1 MIRSLTQFNVL
12 GYVYNETN
20 EDESQKTMQAM
31 VANEELADEFIQLSE
46 AKELLDKCS
55 YSASEKTLN
64 RILDYSK
71 SQMTE
76 SAH

>member
-1 MIRSLTQFNVL
+1 MIRNLTPFNVL
-12 GYVYNETN
+12 GYVYNDLDKKDSEKVMT
-20 EDESQKTMQAM
+20 AM
-31 VANEELADEFIQLSE
+31 IANENLADEFIELSE

-55 YSASEKTLN
+55 YSASQVTLN